1 MKKFLTLIAAT
12 TLTACSAEMNHGE
25 GGNSHAAHQIEEG
38 IVISSARVRPPL
50 PGRDVAAGYMS
61 VTNHTKTDDTLISVT
76 SPMSDRVEIH
86 THLNEDG
93 VMKMR
98 QVQGVDIKAGET
110 VEFKPGS
117 YHLMMFGV
125 SMTDGQEDV
134 SVTLNYKNAPS
145 VTMIIPVE
153 GQSKKRYGSDHDGH

>member
-1 MKKFLTLIAAT
+1 MKNFLTLIAVI

-153 GQSKKRYGSDHDGH
+153 GQSKKSYGSDHDGH